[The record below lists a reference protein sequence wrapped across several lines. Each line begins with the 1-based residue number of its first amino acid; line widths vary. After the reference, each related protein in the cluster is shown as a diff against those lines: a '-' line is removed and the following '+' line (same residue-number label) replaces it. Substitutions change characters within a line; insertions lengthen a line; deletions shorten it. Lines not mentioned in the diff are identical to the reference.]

1 MEEVTTLAWK
11 KEYSPIVA
19 MGIVF
24 VTSILLGMAAAAIL
38 PPSYRAFGEDTESA
52 VNPLIYI
59 GITLLFTAII
69 LFIAKMGK
77 AKLIKFI
84 ILGSVGI
91 TIAYVLYPFFTL
103 ITDLW
108 IVTDDGSCGI
118 PIAGIPALAIAGA
131 LVYALLKYPE
141 WYIVDAVGILV
152 SAGAVAIFGISLGIF
167 PVMLLLSI
175 LALYD
180 AIAVYKTK
188 HMVALA
194 DNVME
199 QRLPVLLVVP
209 KTTKY
214 SFMKQKSL
222 KKQLEDEEERD
233 AMFMGLGDIV
243 VPGILVV
250 SAYTFLPKYEIYG
263 LVNSAF
269 LVALATLFGGF
280 CGFLLLM
287 YFVLKGKPQA
297 GLPLLNSGVI
307 FAYLISSYAILGNF
321 GLKVSMAF

>member
-1 MEEVTTLAWK
+1 MAWK
-11 KEYSPIVA
+11 KEYTSVAA

-24 VTSILLGMAAAAIL
+24 VVSILLGMGAAAVL
-38 PPSYRAFGEDTESA
+38 PPEYRAFGEDTESA
-52 VNPLIYI
+52 INPLIYI
-59 GITLLFTAII
+59 AITLVFTAII
-69 LFIAKMGK
+69 LFIARMGK
-77 AKLIKFI
+77 ASFIKFI

-91 TIAYVLYPFFTL
+91 TIAYVLYPFFSL
-103 ITDLW
+103 ITNLW
-108 IVTDDGSCGI
+108 IVTDDGSFGI
-118 PIAGIPALAIAGA
+118 PIAGIPSLAIAA
-131 LVYALLKYPE
+131 VLVYALLKYPE

-152 SAGAVAIFGISLGIF
+152 SAGAIAIFGISLGVF

-209 KTTKY
+209 KSTQY
-214 SFMKQKSL
+214 SFLKQKSL
-222 KKQLEDEEERD
+222 KKQLEQDEERD

-243 VPGILVV
+243 VPGILVA
-250 SAYTFLPKYEIYG
+250 SAYTFLPKIPIG
-263 LVNSAF
+263 LTNSAF
-269 LVALATLFGGF
+269 VVAMATMFGALL
-280 CGFLLLM
+280 GFLLLM

-297 GLPLLNSGVI
+297 GLPLLNSGAI
-307 FAYLISSYAILGNF
+307 FAYLISSYAVLGNF
-321 GLKVSMAF
+321 GLKISLAF